1 MINLHIF
8 GYCLIKSQ
16 KLEVTKD
23 ELYIVP
29 IPSQG
34 SLQRDIHVGWNYT
47 HIQTWLTRYA
57 NE

>member
-8 GYCLIKSQ
+8 GYYLIKSQ

-29 IPSQG
+29 IPPQG
-34 SLQRDIHVGWNYT
+34 SLQRDIHVGWNFADLDNS
-47 HIQTWLTRYA
+47 ICK
-57 NE
+57 